1 MAHLHPAAI
10 ETLDM
15 LAEMLEGTSWPEDRH
30 AAVEAFLKAAKE
42 EGIVTPQEY
51 MRLRS
56 APSPPRCSVFLS
68 RFLSM
73 CLGHFD
79 RPRDPFIYCCRT
91 GRVAISSRAAAF
103 RLRRTKGERDA

>member
-1 MAHLHPAAI
+1 MEQQTTKGVNWRQWLTYPQLVHPAAI

-42 EGIVTPQEY
+42 KGIVTPQEY

-56 APSPPRCSVFLS
+56 A
-68 RFLSM
+68 
-73 CLGHFD
+73 
-79 RPRDPFIYCCRT
+79 
-91 GRVAISSRAAAF
+91 VAA
-103 RLRRTKGERDA
+103 EM

>member
-1 MAHLHPAAI
+1 
-10 ETLDM
+10 M

-56 APSPPRCSVFLS
+56 A
-68 RFLSM
+68 
-73 CLGHFD
+73 
-79 RPRDPFIYCCRT
+79 
-91 GRVAISSRAAAF
+91 VAA
-103 RLRRTKGERDA
+103 EM

>member
-1 MAHLHPAAI
+1 MGTADHQRRELVPMAHLHPAAI

-56 APSPPRCSVFLS
+56 A
-68 RFLSM
+68 
-73 CLGHFD
+73 
-79 RPRDPFIYCCRT
+79 
-91 GRVAISSRAAAF
+91 VAA
-103 RLRRTKGERDA
+103 EM